1 MIKYRKEN
9 TIAVLLKDKKFLKG
23 LKSFCKNQNLLIF
36 PIVNYT
42 DIIAVPCFITI
53 IEKSLL
59 DDKYLNMLEEM
70 ALTIETNEWQLIL
83 IGNEKV
89 NLTRTLMKKRIEM
102 NSIISLEEM
111 KKNIIKR
118 MNSLIKEEKRR
129 AKINN
134 RVYRIV
140 KLYIDVTTNGNL
152 LDIEQYVALNLISKR
167 TLRRDIR
174 LLKDLYPDFNVYFKG
189 SWTS

>member
-1 MIKYRKEN
+1 MINYSNSN
-9 TIAVLLKDKKFLKG
+9 TIAVLVKDKKFLKG
-23 LKSFCKNQNLLIF
+23 LKSVCKNQNLLI
-36 PIVNYT
+36 YQLEKST

-59 DDKYLNMLEEM
+59 NDTYLDLLEEM

-83 IGNEKV
+83 IGKEKV
-89 NLTRTLMKKRIEM
+89 KLTRTLMKKRMEI
-102 NSIISLEEM
+102 NSVISLEEI
-111 KKNIIKR
+111 KKVITKR
-118 MNSLIKEEKRR
+118 MNSLIKEEKHK

-134 RVYRIV
+134 RVYRVI
-140 KLYIDVTTNGNL
+140 KLYIDVNTNGNL

-189 SWTS
+189 SWSS

>member
-1 MIKYRKEN
+1 MINYSNSN
-9 TIAVLLKDKKFLKG
+9 TIAVLVKDKKFLKG
-23 LKSFCKNQNLLIF
+23 LKSVCKNQNLLI
-36 PIVNYT
+36 YQLEKST

-59 DDKYLNMLEEM
+59 NDTYLDMLEEM

-83 IGNEKV
+83 IGKEKV
-89 NLTRTLMKKRIEM
+89 KLTRTLMKKRMEI
-102 NSIISLEEM
+102 NSVISLEEI
-111 KKNIIKR
+111 KKVITKR
-118 MNSLIKEEKRR
+118 MNSLIKEEKHK

-134 RVYRIV
+134 RVYRVI
-140 KLYIDVTTNGNL
+140 KLYIDVNTNGNL

-189 SWTS
+189 SWSS